1 MGEQQKNVDNGYTER
16 HVNAPTIHTERM
28 ANNKKIAIDGPAG
41 SGKSTVARRVAEKLG
56 CLYLD
61 SGAMY
66 RAVTVLA
73 IRHELPAGSPKLLS
87 RVQKCR
93 IEFADNGKIV
103 LLDSEDVTTCIRT
116 PAVNKRVADVAKI
129 PEIRQEIVKHQQ
141 RIGAAGS
148 IVAEGRDLTTIVFPD
163 ADFKFYLDA
172 SVTERARRRL
182 AELRSQNVQTT
193 LEEVEAG
200 IRTRDEKDISREHS
214 PLREAEDA
222 IVVDTTHKTIDEVV
236 DVIVAQ
242 VQAR

>member
-1 MGEQQKNVDNGYTER
+1 MEKNQPSAQPVIAAAARQLT
-16 HVNAPTIHTERM
+16 
-28 ANNKKIAIDGPAG
+28 IAIDGPAG

-73 IRHELPAGSPKLLS
+73 IRHKLPAGSPKLTAL
-87 RVQKCR
+87 VQECHIK
-93 IEFADNGKIV
+93 FADNGKTV

-116 PAVNKRVADVAKI
+116 PAVNKQVADVAKI
-129 PEIRQEIVKHQQ
+129 PEIRKEIVKHQQ
-141 RIGAAGS
+141 RIGAEGS

-163 ADFKFYLDA
+163 ANFKFYLDA

-193 LEEVEAG
+193 LDEVEAE
-200 IRTRDEKDISREHS
+200 IRMRDEKDTSREHS

-236 DVIVAQ
+236 NFIVAQ
-242 VQAR
+242 VQVSR